1 MELKDIT
8 KDGEVLILWRWEVNP
23 EEAAA
28 GEQTLEIVPDEV
40 QFTNL
45 FCMDDMT
52 GRGSRDRLI
61 ALSIVRVPTRPLRRA
76 YPSSGRRPSA

>member
-8 KDGEVLILWRWEVNP
+8 KDGEILILWRWEVNP

-40 QFTNL
+40 
-45 FCMDDMT
+45 
-52 GRGSRDRLI
+52 
-61 ALSIVRVPTRPLRRA
+61 RRA